1 MIKETVNFEDKIV
14 NKNPFIRT
22 KSHIMS
28 MLVSMLVK
36 ILVSK
41 KRIFW
46 KKG

>member
-28 MLVSMLVK
+28 MLVK